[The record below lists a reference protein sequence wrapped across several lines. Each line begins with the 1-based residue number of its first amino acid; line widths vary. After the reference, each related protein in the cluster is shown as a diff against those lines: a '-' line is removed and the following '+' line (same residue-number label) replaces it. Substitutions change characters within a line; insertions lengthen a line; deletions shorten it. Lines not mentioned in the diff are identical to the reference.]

1 LPGSSAVRGR
11 RTHALIA
18 VFSAGLALAAFLS
31 IAAIAAARPHGT
43 KTQTT
48 LYVSPT
54 GSDSGTCTRHAPCK
68 TIGAAVAKAAK
79 GDTVKVERGTYTEQV
94 TLTTD
99 ISLMGVH
106 KPVVDATGQANGVLI
121 KGPGA
126 NGALVRGFVI
136 KNATFEGILA
146 VSAARLTIE
155 HNVVLDNDQGAKAA
169 NPTGEC
175 APAGGV
181 PGDCGEGLHL
191 MSVVRSVV
199 SNNLVTANDGG
210 ILLTDELGPTA
221 HNVISKNRSLDNV
234 FDCGITLA
242 SHNTSAFVNGAVQ
255 PTKGGVYGNTVT
267 DNVADG
273 NGTKGQGGGILLAGP
288 GPGTAVY
295 NNVVSDNTADDNG
308 LAGVT
313 LHSHAPGEDLNGNKI
328 VDNRLRNDGL
338 TPDSSFNETG
348 TVGIL
353 VGSASPL
360 TGTVIAGNRISD
372 THFGIWTVNV
382 PKIKRA
388 ANRFHHV
395 AVPLQQS

>member
-1 LPGSSAVRGR
+1 
-11 RTHALIA
+11 
-18 VFSAGLALAAFLS
+18 
-31 IAAIAAARPHGT
+31 
-43 KTQTT
+43 
-48 LYVSPT
+48 
-54 GSDSGTCTRHAPCK
+54 
-68 TIGAAVAKAAK
+68 
-79 GDTVKVERGTYTEQV
+79 
-94 TLTTD
+94 
-99 ISLMGVH
+99 
-106 KPVVDATGQANGVLI
+106 
-121 KGPGA
+121 
-126 NGALVRGFVI
+126 
-136 KNATFEGILA
+136 
-146 VSAARLTIE
+146 
-155 HNVVLDNDQGAKAA
+155 
-169 NPTGEC
+169 
-175 APAGGV
+175 
-181 PGDCGEGLHL
+181 
-191 MSVVRSVV
+191 
-199 SNNLVTANDGG
+199 
-210 ILLTDELGPTA
+210 
-221 HNVISKNRSLDNV
+221 
-234 FDCGITLA
+234 
-242 SHNTSAFVNGAVQ
+242 
-255 PTKGGVYGNTVT
+255 VYGNTVT

-273 NGTKGQGGGILLAGP
+273 NGTQGQGGGILLAGP

-388 ANRFHHV
+388 ANLFHQV

>member
-1 LPGSSAVRGR
+1 MPDSTARHR
-11 RTHALIA
+11 RHTHFVGIIA
-18 VFSAGLALAAFLS
+18 TAALALVALLS
-31 IAAIAAARPHGT
+31 TAAIAAA
-43 KTQTT
+43 KTHTT

-54 GSDSGTCTRHAPCK
+54 GSDAGTCTRHAPCK
-68 TIGAAVAKAAK
+68 TIGAAVSKAAK
-79 GDTVKVERGTYTEQV
+79 SDTVKVERGTYNEQV
-94 TLTTD
+94 TLTSD
-99 ISLMGVH
+99 ISLIGVH
-106 KPVVDATGQANGVLI
+106 KPVIDATGQNNGVLI

-146 VSAARLTIE
+146 VSAARLAIE
-155 HNVVLDNDQGAKAA
+155 RNAVLDNDQGAKAA
-169 NPTGEC
+169 DPTGEC
-175 APAGGV
+175 APTGAV

-199 SNNLVTANDGG
+199 SGNLVTANDGG

-221 HNVISKNRSLDNV
+221 HNVISRNRSLDNV

-242 SHNTSAFVNGAVQ
+242 SHNTSAFQNGAVQ
-255 PTKGGVYGNTVT
+255 PSKGGVYGNTVT
-267 DNVADG
+267 GNVADG

-295 NNVVSDNTADDNG
+295 NNVVSDNTADNNG

-313 LHSHAPGEDLNGNKI
+313 LHSHAPGQDLNGNKI
-328 VDNRLRNDGL
+328 VGNRLRNDGL

-353 VGSASPL
+353 LGSASPL

-372 THFGIWTVNV
+372 TQFGIWTINV
-382 PKIKRA
+382 PKIKRG

-395 AVPLQQS
+395 EVPLQQS

>member
-1 LPGSSAVRGR
+1 MPGSSAARAR
-11 RTHALIA
+11 STHLLVA
-18 VFSAGLALAAFLS
+18 VFSAVLALVAFLS
-31 IAAIAAARPHGT
+31 IAAIAAARPHGA
-43 KTQTT
+43 KTRTT

-54 GSDSGTCTRHAPCK
+54 GSDSGACSRHAPCK

-79 GDTVKVERGTYTEQV
+79 GDTVKVERGTYDEQV
-94 TLTTD
+94 TVTAD
-99 ISLMGVH
+99 ISLIGVH
-106 KPVVDATGQANGVLI
+106 KPVIDASGQNNGVLI

-146 VSAARLTIE
+146 VGAARLTIE

-255 PTKGGVYGNTVT
+255 PAKGGVYGNTVT

-273 NGTKGQGGGILLAGP
+273 NGTQGQGGGILLAGP

-388 ANRFHHV
+388 ANRFHQV

>member
-1 LPGSSAVRGR
+1 MSGSTR
-11 RTHALIA
+11 RHLRALA
-18 VFSAGLALAAFLS
+18 TAALALVAFLS
-31 IAAIAAARPHGT
+31 ITAIAAAKPH
-43 KTQTT
+43 TT

-54 GSDSGTCTRHAPCK
+54 GSDAGTCTRRAPCK
-68 TIGAAVAKAAK
+68 TIGAAVSKAAK
-79 GDTVKVERGTYTEQV
+79 SDTVKVERGTYNEQV
-94 TLTTD
+94 TLTSD
-99 ISLMGVH
+99 ISLIGVH
-106 KPVVDATGQANGVLI
+106 KPVIDATGQNNGVLI

-146 VSAARLTIE
+146 VSAARLAIE
-155 HNVVLDNDQGAKAA
+155 RNAVLDNDQGAKAA
-169 NPTGEC
+169 DPTGEC
-175 APAGGV
+175 APTGAV

-199 SNNLVTANDGG
+199 SGNLVTANDGG

-221 HNVISKNRSLDNV
+221 HNVISRNRSLDNV

-242 SHNTSAFVNGAVQ
+242 SHNTSAFQNGAVQ
-255 PTKGGVYGNTVT
+255 PSKGGVYGNTVT
-267 DNVADG
+267 GNVADG

-295 NNVVSDNTADDNG
+295 NNVVSDNTADNNG

-313 LHSHAPGEDLNGNKI
+313 LHSHAPGQDLNGNKI
-328 VDNRLRNDGL
+328 VGNRLRNDGL

-353 VGSASPL
+353 LGSASPL

-372 THFGIWTVNV
+372 TQFGIWTINV
-382 PKIKRA
+382 PKIKRG

-395 AVPLQQS
+395 EVPLQQS

>member
-1 LPGSSAVRGR
+1 MPGSSAVRGR
-11 RTHALIA
+11 RTQVLIA

-54 GSDSGTCTRHAPCK
+54 GSDSGACTRHAPCK

-79 GDTVKVERGTYTEQV
+79 GDTVKVERGTYAEQV

-99 ISLMGVH
+99 ISLIGVH

-242 SHNTSAFVNGAVQ
+242 SHNTSAFANGAVQ

-360 TGTVIAGNRISD
+360 TGTAIAGNRISD

>member
-1 LPGSSAVRGR
+1 LSGSTR
-11 RTHALIA
+11 RHL
-18 VFSAGLALAAFLS
+18 FGALAA
-31 IAAIAAARPHGT
+31 AAVALVALVSTTAVAAAKPH
-43 KTQTT
+43 TT
-48 LYVSPT
+48 LYVSPA
-54 GSDSGTCTRHAPCK
+54 GSDAGACTRHAPCK
-68 TIGAAVAKAAK
+68 TIGAAVSKAAK
-79 GDTVKVERGTYTEQV
+79 GGTVKVERGTYNEQV
-94 TLTTD
+94 TLTRD
-99 ISLMGVH
+99 ISLVGVR
-106 KPVVDATGQANGVLI
+106 KPVIDATGQDNGVLI

-136 KNATFEGILA
+136 KDATFEGILA

-155 HNVVLDNDQGAKAA
+155 RNVVLDNDQGANAA
-169 NPTGEC
+169 SPAGEC

-199 SNNLVTANDGG
+199 SGNLVTANDGG

-221 HNVISKNRSLDNV
+221 HNVISRNRALDNV

-242 SHNTSAFVNGAVQ
+242 SHNTSAFQNGAVQ
-255 PTKGGVYGNTVT
+255 PSKGGIYGNTVT

-313 LHSHAPGEDLNGNKI
+313 LHSHAPGQDLNGNKI
-328 VDNRLRNDGL
+328 VDNKLRNDGL

-382 PKIKRA
+382 PKIKRH

-395 AVPLQQS
+395 DVPLEQS

>member
-1 LPGSSAVRGR
+1 LQASAAR
-11 RTHALIA
+11 HARLVGTIA
-18 VFSAGLALAAFLS
+18 AAALAAAALLS
-31 IAAIAAARPHGT
+31 TAAIATGHSATRHHA
-43 KTQTT
+43 TT

-54 GSDSGTCTRHAPCK
+54 GSDAGACTRHAPCK
-68 TIGAAVAKAAK
+68 TIGAAVSKAAK
-79 GDTVKVERGTYTEQV
+79 GDSVKVERGTYAGQV

-99 ISLMGVH
+99 ISLIGVH
-106 KPVVDATGQANGVLI
+106 EPVIDATGQDNGVLI

-136 KNATFEGILA
+136 KDATFEGILA

-155 HNVVLDNDQGAKAA
+155 RNTVLDNDQGANAA

-175 APAGGV
+175 APTGGV

-199 SNNLVTANDGG
+199 SGNLVTANDGG

-221 HNVISKNRSLDNV
+221 HNLISRNRSLDNV

-242 SHNTSAFVNGAVQ
+242 SHNTSAFQNGAVQ
-255 PTKGGVYGNTVT
+255 RSKGGVYGNTVT

-295 NNVVSDNTADDNG
+295 NNVVSHNTADDNG

-313 LHSHAPGEDLNGNKI
+313 LHSHAPGQDLNGNKI

-353 VGSASPL
+353 VGSAGPL
-360 TGTVIAGNRISD
+360 TGTVISGNRISD

-382 PKIKRA
+382 PKIRRG
-388 ANRFHHV
+388 ANRFHRV
-395 AVPLQQS
+395 DVPLQQS

>member
-11 RTHALIA
+11 RTHLLIA

-48 LYVSPT
+48 LYVSST

-79 GDTVKVERGTYTEQV
+79 GDTVKVERGTYAEQV

-99 ISLMGVH
+99 ISLIGVH